1 MTELMTIQ
9 TKLKA
14 PKGKFNSFGKYRYRS
29 CEDILEAVKALLAET
44 KTTLTLN
51 DEIVQLGDRYYI
63 RRTAT
68 LMNSKGDI
76 MQTTAYAREAETK
89 AGMDASQITGTAS
102 SYRRKY
108 ALNGL
113 FAIDDNADPDTEE
126 YRNETKRKETKRKEA
141 AKAPPKSETKRK
153 KDPDPKPEPEA
164 TVEEYVCSVCG
175 KKMSETWYRQSKE
188 KYGRAYCSPECKE
201 KGMSK

>member
-113 FAIDDNADPDTEE
+113 FAIDDNADPDTDE
-126 YRNETKRKETKRKEA
+126 YQIETKRKAA
-141 AKAPPKSETKRK
+141 AKAPPKSENKRK
-153 KDPDPKPEPEA
+153 KDPAPTDGADDGPRCE
-164 TVEEYVCSVCG
+164 VCG
-175 KKMSETWYRQSKE
+175 KPVSDKIAARSKE
-188 KYGRAYCSPECKE
+188 VFGGHIFCSKECASSVNDGQ
-201 KGMSK
+201 KGENK